1 MLAVLRKNDDARKIA
16 VDKVVILIPIK
27 RNNELTSKQAQ
38 KFKLLPC
45 KFQAEQKLFVNS
57 C

>member
-27 RNNELTSKQAQ
+27 RNMS
-38 KFKLLPC
+38 
-45 KFQAEQKLFVNS
+45 
-57 C
+57 